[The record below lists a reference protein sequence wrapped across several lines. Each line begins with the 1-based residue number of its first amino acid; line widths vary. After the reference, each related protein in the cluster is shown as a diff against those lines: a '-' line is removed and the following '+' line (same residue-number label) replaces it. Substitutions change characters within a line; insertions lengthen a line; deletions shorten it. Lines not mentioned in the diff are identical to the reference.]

1 MPGLASTLL
10 IVGVDPT
17 SRWFYTMTAAS
28 TETRLAIRFAG
39 WDRVIEHPVQLG
51 LPEDKLN
58 VWARAYRDGLI
69 IYARGTKATDGDGF
83 PKRIIQSTLLQAALW
98 RLSQE
103 ELDDKDKAARDQ
115 VLKILGTASLELSGN
130 LAATKTFVVT
140 ARQLLE
146 RADQNESDI
155 GYFEPPLY
163 SRPPLEVLSASCIR
177 AGKFNEARR
186 AYQKALVKR
195 PRSGFALYGIPLLGQ
210 TG

>member
-1 MPGLASTLL
+1 
-10 IVGVDPT
+10 
-17 SRWFYTMTAAS
+17 
-28 TETRLAIRFAG
+28 
-39 WDRVIEHPVQLG
+39 
-51 LPEDKLN
+51 
-58 VWARAYRDGLI
+58 
-69 IYARGTKATDGDGF
+69 
-83 PKRIIQSTLLQAALW
+83 
-98 RLSQE
+98 
-103 ELDDKDKAARDQ
+103 
-115 VLKILGTASLELSGN
+115 
-130 LAATKTFVVT
+130 VT